1 MNLNVNIENELLS
14 DFTNSGKTELESVVQ
29 SKAIQIVE
37 EAMRLEETRRTSD
50 VKEITANTIQDAS
63 TYISRFPS
71 TAKTPSQVK
80 WIQGVATISSLIAGG
95 MFDLEE
101 LKSAGY
107 LILFLIILMVAVGS
121 TVYLI
126 FNRK

>member
-1 MNLNVNIENELLS
+1 MNLNINIEDDLLT
-14 DFTNSGKTELESVVQ
+14 DFTASGKAELESVVQ
-29 SKAIQIVE
+29 SKAIHIVE
-37 EAMRLEETRRTSD
+37 ESMRLEESRRTSD
-50 VKEITANTIQDAS
+50 TKEITASTIQDAS
-63 TYISRFPS
+63 TFISRFPNIV
-71 TAKTPSQVK
+71 KTPNHVK
-80 WIQGVATISSLIAGG
+80 WIQGVATISTLIAGG

-101 LKSAGY
+101 LKNAGY